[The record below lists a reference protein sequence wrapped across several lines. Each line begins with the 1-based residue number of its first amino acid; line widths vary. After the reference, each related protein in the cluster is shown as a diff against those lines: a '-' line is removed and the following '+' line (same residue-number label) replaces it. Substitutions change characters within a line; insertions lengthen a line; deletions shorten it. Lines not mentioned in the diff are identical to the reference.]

1 MSRTIAI
8 LGGTGELGP
17 GLALRWAH
25 AGHRVLIG
33 SRQAEKAQAVA
44 AELNKEFGKDVIR
57 GLENAAAAEQA
68 DLCVLTVDAVAHEAA
83 LKSIKDAV
91 QGKILIDT
99 TARVSFPDLT
109 PPAPPAA
116 ARIAQDVLGADV
128 RVVAAFQSVPA
139 SSLRKNFAQPL
150 DSDVLVCSDDAAA
163 AEEVLALVRDAGLN
177 GYFAGSLDKAIVV
190 EGLTSVL
197 VSMNKHYKSRHGTIK
212 VAGISTSGISATKP
226 QA

>member
-1 MSRTIAI
+1 MNARTIAI

-17 GLALRWAH
+17 GLALRWAY

-33 SRQAEKAQAVA
+33 SRQAEKAQGVA
-44 AELNKEFGKDVIR
+44 AELNKELGKDLIQ
-57 GLENAAAAEQA
+57 GLENTAAAKQAEI
-68 DLCVLTVDAVAHEAA
+68 CVLTVDAAAHEAA
-83 LKSIKDAV
+83 LRSVKDAV
-91 QGKILIDT
+91 QGKIFIDT

-116 ARIAQDVLGADV
+116 ARIAQDLLGAGV
-128 RVVAAFQSVPA
+128 RVVAAFQTVPA
-139 SSLRKNFAQPL
+139 ASLRKNFAQPL
-150 DSDVLVCSDDAAA
+150 DSDVLVCADDETA
-163 AEEVLALVRDAGLN
+163 AEETLSLVRDAGLN

-212 VAGISTSGISATKP
+212 VAGIPINKQQS
-226 QA
+226 